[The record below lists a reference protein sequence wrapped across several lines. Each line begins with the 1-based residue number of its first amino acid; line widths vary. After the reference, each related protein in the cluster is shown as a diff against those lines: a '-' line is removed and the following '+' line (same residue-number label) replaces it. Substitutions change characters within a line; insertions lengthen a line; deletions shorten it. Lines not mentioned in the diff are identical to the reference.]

1 MNDTIRS
8 LSDRE
13 IAVVAGGLV
22 YTDGTS
28 NTIMFLHHVERD
40 NALAK
45 VEASAL
51 GQTK

>member
-1 MNDTIRS
+1 MSETIRS

-13 IAVVAGGLV
+13 IDMVIGGLLS
-22 YTDGTS
+22 TDGTS

-40 NALAK
+40 NAVAK